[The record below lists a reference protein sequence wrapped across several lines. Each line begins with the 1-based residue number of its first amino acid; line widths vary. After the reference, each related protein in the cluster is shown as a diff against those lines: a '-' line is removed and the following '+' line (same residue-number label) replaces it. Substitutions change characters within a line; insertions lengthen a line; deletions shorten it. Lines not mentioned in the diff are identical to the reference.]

1 MFKTK
6 INRSQKTHL
15 ITGKPVS
22 AVLLHFVF
30 SSPPHCTRWKKRFYC
45 GLSFSNHPLSMELF
59 RLFRKRFYHREFVS
73 FLSRIKISLHTNL

>member
-30 SSPPHCTRWKKRFYC
+30 SSLPHCTRWKKRFYC

-59 RLFRKRFYHREFVS
+59 R
-73 FLSRIKISLHTNL
+73 